1 MPLQLRGCL
10 AEQYRSLFL
19 GRGLGRLE
27 HGFDPSILLNPLVL
41 LQIVDGHLPAFRG
54 AENENTDML
63 LRGVEGPHR
72 VLVTCAESVPVRDVN
87 A

>member
-41 LQIVDGHLPAFRG
+41 QQIINGHLPTFRG

-72 VLVTCAESVPVRDVN
+72 VLMDMCGIGPGT
-87 A
+87 